1 VKKNLIIILVLLVNI
16 PIAFIIVKI
25 FSIQN
30 IALFDSIKVL
40 NNITIYEIIIWGIV
54 SLIEYVIYKYLE
66 YRRLQGEK
74 WASELNQALKEMKE
88 RLKNNN

>member
-1 VKKNLIIILVLLVNI
+1 MKKNLIIILVLLVNI